1 MLMMYWRLR
10 WKTSKLDTNVVKG
23 YTTTD
28 KSFISTVPV
37 IIDSVLLLRLEVT
50 VAKVMIV
57 DDDQTTTSLLETLL
71 ELDGF
76 DVTSVSRGSDV
87 ITRAEQFH
95 PDIFLMD
102 YHLTDTEGVVI
113 LRQLRKHEVL
123 QNIPVII
130 ASGMDVEDEV
140 IEAGANI
147 FLVKPFEPADLP
159 RLFNELING

>member
-1 MLMMYWRLR
+1 M
-10 WKTSKLDTNVVKG
+10 
-23 YTTTD
+23 
-28 KSFISTVPV
+28 
-37 IIDSVLLLRLEVT
+37 
-50 VAKVMIV
+50 AKVMIV

-76 DVTSVSRGSDV
+76 EVMSVSRGTDV
-87 ITRAEQFH
+87 ISKAEQFQ

-102 YHLTDTEGVVI
+102 YHLTDTEGVVV
-113 LRQLRKHEVL
+113 LREIRQHETL
-123 QNIPVII
+123 QSLPVII

-140 IEAGANI
+140 IAAGAND